1 MGEKKIMGGDNG
13 LNLLEK
19 INDYIREGIPIMMFI
34 SWVVMIY
41 VIIRGLYTG
50 AIR

>member
-1 MGEKKIMGGDNG
+1 MGEKKIMGGNNG
-13 LNLLEK
+13 LNILEK
-19 INDYIREGIPIMMFI
+19 INDYIRESIPLMLFI
-34 SWVVMIY
+34 SWVIMIC

>member
-1 MGEKKIMGGDNG
+1 MGEKKNMGGDNG
-13 LNLLEK
+13 LNILEK
-19 INDYIREGIPIMMFI
+19 INDYIRESIPLMVFI
-34 SWVVMIY
+34 SWVIMIC

>member
-1 MGEKKIMGGDNG
+1 MGEKNIMGGNNG
-13 LNLLEK
+13 LNILEK
-19 INDYIREGIPIMMFI
+19 INNYIREGIPLMVFI
-34 SWVVMIY
+34 SWVILIC